1 MSIFLISPAF
11 AEPVDVEIDWT
22 IEGQPKTIVNPSMS
36 ESIDQNQGND
46 LNTFN
51 EKIQKKWDDRIDS
64 VSYAIGL
71 DVAMRLDQ
79 QFDQFNHKRINKA
92 ILKRWK

>member
-51 EKIQKKWDDRIDS
+51 EKIQKKITRN
-64 VSYAIGL
+64 
-71 DVAMRLDQ
+71 
-79 QFDQFNHKRINKA
+79 FC
-92 ILKRWK
+92 

>member
-1 MSIFLISPAF
+1 MSNIYFSLFLALIFVQSC
-11 AEPVDVEIDWT
+11 
-22 IEGQPKTIVNPSMS
+22 
-36 ESIDQNQGND
+36 NQTSND
-46 LNTFN
+46 TLDNAPIKDLTRD

-92 ILKRWK
+92 INDYFTKSEYELEKEKV